1 MDLEDFGDTNPKTV
15 NSAESVLNRIRRG
28 RVAPE
33 SWELEEDEGSSAL
46 KTQWTPFARGNNS
59 FIRCGKTIEVL
70 PPGLYEVKDKY
81 EGEPVYSKIDVKVDD
96 LIPFSN
102 SLSDKVLQEIDLFF
116 NDAHKFKEMGY
127 LHRRGYLFYGPAGC
141 HAKGTQV
148 IMFDGSF
155 KNVEDL
161 QVGDL
166 LMGPDSNPRK
176 VLELVR
182 GSEEMFEITPTKGD
196 SFVINKNHILHL
208 TPTCTNE
215 AIKFPINVN
224 LGTFIEK
231 STIPLQERFKLTR
244 TNGIHFPST
253 KTLSLPPYILGLW
266 LGDGNSRDPGLT
278 NIDPEVIDIWTAFA
292 KEKKLRVRKNKM
304 CYTIT
309 SGFGGKKTGK
319 NEVLNLLQQL
329 NVINNKHVPFEYL
342 TSSIKERLELIA
354 GLLDTDGSLS
364 NKHYDFINKNEQIAD
379 SMVFLCRS
387 VGLAAYKTVC
397 EKGCWVQGG
406 KHFKKGIYYRISI
419 SGELDKIPCKISRK
433 KSQPRKQI
441 KHVVRTGF
449 KYKSVGVGDYYGF
462 ILNGD
467 HLYLTSDF
475 FIHHNSGKSCNLQ
488 QILAG
493 VIKRGGI
500 AFFCGIPEFM
510 TLGVR
515 NFREIEPDR
524 PVLCIFEDID
534 AIIHKHGDE
543 DLLALLDGEQQI
555 DHVLNIGTTNY
566 PENLDKRIVARPR
579 RFDRII
585 KINNPEYNIR
595 QEYFKQKL
603 HMLPPEE
610 IEMWA
615 RETDGLA
622 FSALAEMIIS
632 VICLNIPFADALK
645 ILKELATKKISSG
658 DFDEK
663 MGF

>member
-292 KEKKLRVRKNKM
+292 KEHKL
-304 CYTIT
+304 
-309 SGFGGKKTGK
+309 
-319 NEVLNLLQQL
+319 
-329 NVINNKHVPFEYL
+329 
-342 TSSIKERLELIA
+342 
-354 GLLDTDGSLS
+354 
-364 NKHYDFINKNEQIAD
+364 
-379 SMVFLCRS
+379 
-387 VGLAAYKTVC
+387 
-397 EKGCWVQGG
+397 
-406 KHFKKGIYYRISI
+406 
-419 SGELDKIPCKISRK
+419 
-433 KSQPRKQI
+433 
-441 KHVVRTGF
+441 
-449 KYKSVGVGDYYGF
+449 
-462 ILNGD
+462 
-467 HLYLTSDF
+467 
-475 FIHHNSGKSCNLQ
+475 
-488 QILAG
+488 
-493 VIKRGGI
+493 
-500 AFFCGIPEFM
+500 
-510 TLGVR
+510 
-515 NFREIEPDR
+515 
-524 PVLCIFEDID
+524 
-534 AIIHKHGDE
+534 
-543 DLLALLDGEQQI
+543 
-555 DHVLNIGTTNY
+555 
-566 PENLDKRIVARPR
+566 
-579 RFDRII
+579 
-585 KINNPEYNIR
+585 
-595 QEYFKQKL
+595 
-603 HMLPPEE
+603 
-610 IEMWA
+610 
-615 RETDGLA
+615 
-622 FSALAEMIIS
+622 
-632 VICLNIPFADALK
+632 
-645 ILKELATKKISSG
+645 TKA
-658 DFDEK
+658 
-663 MGF
+663 